1 MEVVYYLKIRKDR
14 EVLWELKLQEMS
26 LSRSSLLRNPIYD
39 MNLYVH
45 S

>member
-1 MEVVYYLKIRKDR
+1 MSYAWVIIS
-14 EVLWELKLQEMS
+14 KLQEMS

-45 S
+45 SEWIM